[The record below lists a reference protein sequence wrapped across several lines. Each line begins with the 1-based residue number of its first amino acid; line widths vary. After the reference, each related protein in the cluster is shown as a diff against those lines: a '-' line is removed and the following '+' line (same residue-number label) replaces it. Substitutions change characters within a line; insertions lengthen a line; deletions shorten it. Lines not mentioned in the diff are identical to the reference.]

1 MRKNIGLMSSANP
14 KNKLRKIRIMDALE
28 NIINRQSSRFLDEP
42 IPDREQ
48 LHKIY
53 QAALRA
59 PDHANLKPSHF
70 IEVSGIGLRT
80 LSDVFVTYAKKHIEN
95 ISAEKLEKYKK
106 APFRAPLIIIL
117 VCETQSHKMV
127 PPLEQLLSTAAAGQ
141 NILLALNAMN
151 FAAIWRTGVFAFNPK
166 IGSMLGLTKD
176 QQIIGYL
183 YIGTSKEKKREISDI
198 DINDYVRKLKKL

>member
-1 MRKNIGLMSSANP
+1 
-14 KNKLRKIRIMDALE
+14 MDALE

-42 IPDREQ
+42 IPDKDQ
-48 LHKIY
+48 LQKIY

-59 PDHANLKPSHF
+59 PDHANLKPSRF
-70 IEVSGIGLRT
+70 IEVSGLGLRK
-80 LSDVFVTYAKKHIEN
+80 LSDVFVTYAKRHIKN

-117 VCETQSHKMV
+117 ICETQSHKTV
-127 PPLEQLLSTAAAGQ
+127 PVLEQLLSTAAAGQ

-151 FAAIWRTGVFAFNPK
+151 FAAIWRTGIFAFNPE
-166 IGSMLGLTKD
+166 IGSMLGLSKD

-183 YIGTSKEKKREISDI
+183 YIGTSREKKRKISNI
-198 DINDYVRKLKKL
+198 DINEYVQKF

>member
-1 MRKNIGLMSSANP
+1 
-14 KNKLRKIRIMDALE
+14 MDALE

-48 LHKIY
+48 LQKIY

-59 PDHANLKPSHF
+59 PDHANLKPSRF
-70 IEVSGIGLRT
+70 IEVSGLGLNK
-80 LSDVFVTYAKKHIEN
+80 LSEVFVTYAKKHIEN
-95 ISAEKLEKYKK
+95 ISAEKLEKYEK

-117 VCETQSHKMV
+117 ISETKPHKSV
-127 PPLEQLLSTAAAGQ
+127 LPVEQLLSTAAAGQ

-151 FAAIWRTGVFAFNPK
+151 FSAIWRTGVFAFNPE
-166 IGSMLGLTKD
+166 IGSMLGLNKD

-183 YIGTSKEKKREISDI
+183 YIGTTKEKKREIPNI
-198 DINDYVRKLKKL
+198 DVKNYVQTLKSL